1 VDWEGIE
8 LSGGMIARLIRIH
21 IISTIISGRITW
33 RMLNAEIVKKEED
46 KNTET
51 VSVRIFKLS
60 CNIYADADN
69 IAVWRTN

>member
-1 VDWEGIE
+1 
-8 LSGGMIARLIRIH
+8 
-21 IISTIISGRITW
+21 
-33 RMLNAEIVKKEED
+33 MLNAEIVKKEED

-69 IAVWRTN
+69 IAVWRTNWWKSWNLLDCAYI